1 MLFPEPSSAAKA
13 YRFVARVSGRG
24 LPVVDKALRLRCT
37 LSAADHSVVGVSAV
51 VLNLGTAA
59 DCDHVVEL
67 VHEPAAGDAAPPRY
81 FELIASLAPMA
92 DPTARLRGAFAVG
105 TSSDGTEYRIAGLMD
120 PRQRRL
126 ELPDIALLGHQPL
139 GHQALGHQPLGHEPL
154 GHEPLGN

>member
-51 VLNLGTAA
+51 VLNLGTAP

-67 VHEPAAGDAAPPRY
+67 VHEPAAGDSASPRY
-81 FELIASLAPMA
+81 FELIASLAP
-92 DPTARLRGAFAVG
+92 TAEPATRLRGAFAIG
-105 TSSDGTEYRIAGLMD
+105 ASSDGTEYRIAGMMD
-120 PRQRRL
+120 PKQRRVV
-126 ELPDIALLGHQPL
+126 LPEITLLGR
-139 GHQALGHQPLGHEPL
+139 
-154 GHEPLGN
+154 

>member
-24 LPVVDKALRLRCT
+24 LPEVDKALRLRCT

-67 VHEPAAGDAAPPRY
+67 VHEPAANDDAPPRY
-81 FELIASLAPMA
+81 FELIASLAP
-92 DPTARLRGAFAVG
+92 TAEPATRLRGAFVG
-105 TSSDGTEYRIAGLMD
+105 ASSDGTEYRIAGLMD
-120 PRQRRL
+120 PRQRRIV
-126 ELPDIALLGHQPL
+126 LPDIALLGT
-139 GHQALGHQPLGHEPL
+139 
-154 GHEPLGN
+154 